1 MSLRSVIAITCL
13 LLIAASVCAAHEE
26 TYEQLKARA
35 DAAKPKDQDKL
46 FAEVSLRAV
55 MLART
60 RYNENQV
67 DKAQAAAQDA
77 AVYAEKAREA
87 AQTSGKNLK
96 HTEIMLREAARR
108 LDELRKDLSVEDRP
122 PVEAAVHRIEAARQ
136 AVLTKMFGPM
146 GGAKE
151 KP

>member
-1 MSLRSVIAITCL
+1 MRFRSIAVTACL
-13 LLIAASVCAAHEE
+13 LLISAEVCTAREE
-26 TYEQLKARA
+26 TYDQLKARA
-35 DAAKPKDQDKL
+35 DTARPKDQDKL

-55 MLART
+55 MLAKT

-67 DKAQAAAQDA
+67 EKAQAAAQEA
-77 AVYAEKAREA
+77 AVYAEKARDA
-87 AQTSGKNLK
+87 AQSTGKNLK

-108 LDELRKDLSVEDRP
+108 LDELRQDLSVEDRP

-146 GGAKE
+146 GAPKE

>member
-1 MSLRSVIAITCL
+1 MKLRSTVAIACL
-13 LLIAASVCAAHEE
+13 LLLSAAVCAAREE

-35 DAAKPKDQDKL
+35 ETAKPKDRDKL

-60 RYNENQV
+60 RYNESQV
-67 DKAQAAAQDA
+67 EKAQAAAQDA
-77 AVYAEKAREA
+77 AVYAEKARDA
-87 AQTSGKNLK
+87 AQSSGKNLK
-96 HTEIMLREAARR
+96 NTEIMLREAGRR

-122 PVEAAVHRIEAARQ
+122 PVEVALHRVEAARQ

-146 GGAKE
+146 GGPKE